1 MAETAETVETPP
13 EVWTEQDIDDLIS
26 NLKKVSEN
34 QTTMLEK
41 MENQFKAYDRQ
52 QKEFEELQLYQ
63 TTDEYKIEQQ
73 KESDAMKKAAAD
85 LEQNYKNTEGI
96 MKALQSIDERAEKSS
111 ETDELGNANLTT
123 TLVEIKKDLAKYQEQ
138 RNESDMS
145 IMIVTVFSLLLIVAL
160 SGFLKTLFSR

>member
-1 MAETAETVETPP
+1 MAETVESN
-13 EVWTEQDIDDLIS
+13 EVWTQQNIDDLLS
-26 NLKKVSEN
+26 SLQKVSEN

-52 QKEFEELQLYQ
+52 QKEFEELQAYKQ
-63 TTDEYKIEQQ
+63 TDEYKLDQQ
-73 KESDAMKKAAAD
+73 KESDAMKKAAAE
-85 LEQNYKNTEGI
+85 LEQNYKNTEDI

-111 ETDELGNANLTT
+111 ESDELGNTNLTS

-138 RNESDMS
+138 RSESDMS
-145 IMIVTVFSLLLIVAL
+145 IMIVTVFTILLIIGF

>member
-1 MAETAETVETPP
+1 MAETVESN
-13 EVWTEQDIDDLIS
+13 EVWTQQNIDDLLS
-26 NLKKVSEN
+26 SLQKVSEN

-52 QKEFEELQLYQ
+52 QKEFEELQAYKQ
-63 TTDEYKIEQQ
+63 TDEYKLDQQ
-73 KESDAMKKAAAD
+73 KETDAMKKAAAE
-85 LEQNYKNTEGI
+85 LEQNYKNTEDI

-111 ETDELGNANLTT
+111 ESDELGNTNLTS

-138 RNESDMS
+138 RSESDMS
-145 IMIVTVFSLLLIVAL
+145 IMIVTVFTILLIIGF

>member
-1 MAETAETVETPP
+1 MAETVEST
-13 EVWTEQDIDDLIS
+13 EVWTQQNIDDLLS
-26 NLKKVSEN
+26 SLQKVSEN

-52 QKEFEELQLYQ
+52 QKEFEELQAYEQ
-63 TTDEYKIEQQ
+63 TDEYKLKQQ
-73 KESDAMKKAAAD
+73 QESDAMKKAAAD
-85 LEQNYKNTEGI
+85 LEQNYKNTEDI

-111 ETDELGNANLTT
+111 ESDELGNTNLTS
-123 TLVEIKKDLAKYQEQ
+123 TLVEIKKDLAKYQEE

-145 IMIVTVFSLLLIVAL
+145 IMIVTVLCILLIVGF

>member
-1 MAETAETVETPP
+1 MAETVESN
-13 EVWTEQDIDDLIS
+13 EVWTQQNIDDLLS
-26 NLKKVSEN
+26 SLQKVSEN

-52 QKEFEELQLYQ
+52 QKEFEELQAYEQ
-63 TTDEYKIEQQ
+63 TDEYKLEQQ

-85 LEQNYKNTEGI
+85 LEQNYKNTEDI

-111 ETDELGNANLTT
+111 ESDELGNTNLTS

-138 RNESDMS
+138 RSESDMS
-145 IMIVTVFSLLLIVAL
+145 IMIVTVFTILLIIGF

>member
-1 MAETAETVETPP
+1 MAETVESN
-13 EVWTEQDIDDLIS
+13 EVWTQQNIDDLLS
-26 NLKKVSEN
+26 SLQKVSEN

-52 QKEFEELQLYQ
+52 QKEFEKLQAYEQ
-63 TTDEYKIEQQ
+63 TDEYKLDQQ

-85 LEQNYKNTEGI
+85 LQQNYKNTEDI

-111 ETDELGNANLTT
+111 ESDELGNTNLTS

-138 RNESDMS
+138 RSESDMS
-145 IMIVTVFSLLLIVAL
+145 IMIVTVFALLLIVAF